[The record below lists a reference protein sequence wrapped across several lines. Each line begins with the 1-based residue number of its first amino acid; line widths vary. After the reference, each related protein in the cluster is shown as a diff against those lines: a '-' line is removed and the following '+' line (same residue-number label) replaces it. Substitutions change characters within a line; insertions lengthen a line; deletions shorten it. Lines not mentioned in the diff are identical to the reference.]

1 MFQEAAYTLIYY
13 AVPLLL
19 TIAIEAGV
27 AYICGIKQRKE
38 QRMLLLCNL
47 LTNPLLNLALYAK
60 QYFSGIPFP
69 FYVLL
74 LFELLIVFAESFLLH
89 FLCGAKNRRFLPVSF
104 LCNAASFGVGLL
116 FSACFF

>member
-1 MFQEAAYTLIYY
+1 MFQKAAYTFIYY

-19 TIAIEAGV
+19 TIAIEAGI

>member
-19 TIAIEAGV
+19 TIAIEAGI

-69 FYVLL
+69 FYALL

>member
-13 AVPLLL
+13 AAPLLL
-19 TIAIEAGV
+19 TIAIEAGI

>member
-1 MFQEAAYTLIYY
+1 MFQEAAYTFIYY

-19 TIAIEAGV
+19 TIAIEAGI

>member
-19 TIAIEAGV
+19 TIAVEAGV

-116 FSACFF
+116 LSACFS

>member
-1 MFQEAAYTLIYY
+1 MFQKAAYTFIYY

-19 TIAIEAGV
+19 TIAVEAGI

-69 FYVLL
+69 FYALL

>member
-1 MFQEAAYTLIYY
+1 MFQEAAYTFIYY

-19 TIAIEAGV
+19 TIAIEAGI

-60 QYFSGIPFP
+60 QYFSGMSFP

-74 LFELLIVFAESFLLH
+74 LFELLIVFAEGFLLH
-89 FLCGAKNRRFLPVSF
+89 SLCGAKNRLFLPVSF

>member
-19 TIAIEAGV
+19 TIAIEAGI